1 MTALENYNIASDP
14 RSQGPAEVPVVYMD
28 DGTEEPLPMKWALC
42 PVCDGKG
49 SHVNP
54 SIDACGVSREQFED
68 DPDFAEQ
75 YWNGTYDQ
83 ICTRCKGRTTVPV
96 IDEDSCDSLLLA
108 MYRRQLQDQADDR
121 ACQLAEIRMGA

>member
-1 MTALENYNIASDP
+1 MTILDDLNYLNDQ
-14 RSQGPAEVPVVYMD
+14 RSAPAAEAPVVYMD
-28 DGTEEPLPMKWALC
+28 DGSQKPLPIKWAVC

-54 SIDACGVSREQFED
+54 SIDANGLSREQFED

-83 ICTRCKGRTTVPV
+83 TCTRCKGRTTVPIV
-96 IDEDSCDSLLLA
+96 DENACDSLLLA
-108 MYRRQLQDQADDR
+108 MYRRQQQDKADDR
-121 ACQLAEIRMGA
+121 ACYLAEVRAGA